1 MLRCGQSL
9 RAMFAVRYTVVT
21 GALCVESGVRVLR
34 VPVSDCLQFHFAV
47 LCCAILFCAVLR
59 CVSRAVLRCV
69 MLRSGQSLRADRCRY
84 IVVAGASKVEC
95 GCRGFGLQFCFALF
109 CACHSVPCCAP
120 LRHAAQWAVVT
131 CGFAVGTLWW
141 QVRCPSE
148 VECVCRGCR
157 TACTSGSYV
166 LLICA
171 VLCCAVVGAGCRFGA
186 LCWQIRCFV
195 LAGAL

>member
-1 MLRCGQSL
+1 VRRKWSAGVEGTGVGLP
-9 RAMFAVRYTVVT
+9 AVPFCCFV
-21 GALCVESGVRVLR
+21 LCHS
-34 VPVSDCLQFHFAV
+34 V
-47 LCCAILFCAVLR
+47 LCCAPLRQSCCAPLR
-59 CVSRAVLRCV
+59 HAA
-69 MLRSGQSLRADRCRY
+69 QWAF
-84 IVVAGASKVEC
+84 VAGRFAVGTLWWQVRRKWSAGV
-95 GCRGFGLQFCFALF
+95 GGFGLQFCFALF